1 MEKICYV
8 VVMSARKLQHYFEA
22 HRVRVQTNQPLN
34 DIFGNRDCSDRIG
47 KWAMELSEHV
57 IDFEKR
63 SAIKSHVL
71 ADFIVYLIEPSSY
84 TEGLVIDTPWQVYCD
99 GAWGTSGAGAAAI
112 LLSPSGI
119 TLRYVACLQFT
130 TKIDKCSNNIAEYE
144 AVLLGLCK
152 LQAMGVQYCALK
164 IDSKV
169 IASQIEKE
177 CMARDATLER
187 YLAIIQRMESNFKG
201 FTVEYIERTK
211 NTEADD
217 LAKAAARKTVLP
229 PNVFFQT
236 IEDTSIRTVEPE
248 PRMVNIMQGE
258 DWRAPVIAYLHH
270 HYEPDNNIELI
281 RMQQR
286 AKAYQVSGDELYK
299 TSVTRPLLRC
309 LSRDEGKELLA

>member
-1 MEKICYV
+1 
-8 VVMSARKLQHYFEA
+8 
-22 HRVRVQTNQPLN
+22 
-34 DIFGNRDCSDRIG
+34 
-47 KWAMELSEHV
+47 
-57 IDFEKR
+57 
-63 SAIKSHVL
+63 
-71 ADFIVYLIEPSSY
+71 
-84 TEGLVIDTPWQVYCD
+84 
-99 GAWGTSGAGAAAI
+99 
-112 LLSPSGI
+112 
-119 TLRYVACLQFT
+119 VACLQFT

-258 DWRAPVIAYLHH
+258 D
-270 HYEPDNNIELI
+270 
-281 RMQQR
+281 
-286 AKAYQVSGDELYK
+286 
-299 TSVTRPLLRC
+299 
-309 LSRDEGKELLA
+309 